1 MRTTDFFKIFEV
13 LAKYNVEYII
23 VGGVS
28 AVLNGAPVTT
38 YDLDIIH
45 SREKDNLGR
54 LMSALTELNTYYRTR
69 RDIKIV
75 PEVDALSSPGHHLL
89 VTDFGPLDILGTV
102 GNGLDYNDIF
112 KESNTMKAGEFHVR
126 VQNLESLIF
135 VKKEIGRDKDHLTLP
150 ILQETLQKKQ
160 NKDK

>member
-38 YDLDIIH
+38 YDLDIVH
-45 SREKDNLGR
+45 SREKDNLEC
-54 LMSALTELNTYYRTR
+54 LMSALTELNTHYRTR

-102 GNGLDYNDIF
+102 G
-112 KESNTMKAGEFHVR
+112 K
-126 VQNLESLIF
+126 
-135 VKKEIGRDKDHLTLP
+135 
-150 ILQETLQKKQ
+150 
-160 NKDK
+160 